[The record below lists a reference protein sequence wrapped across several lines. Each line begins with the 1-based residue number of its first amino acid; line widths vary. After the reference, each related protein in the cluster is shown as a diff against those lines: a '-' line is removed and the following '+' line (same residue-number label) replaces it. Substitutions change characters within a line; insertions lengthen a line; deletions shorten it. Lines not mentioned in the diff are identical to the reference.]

1 MPSERSTSC
10 RRYAV
15 ALQAWAGVRPSWHG
29 QALCASE
36 ERAELLRIMA
46 RAMLGRHAEEL
57 LDEVV
62 SDETDRG
69 GRDDLDVVDP
79 QAAEQGTHSV
89 STVDHLQTVPRR
101 AHAAVF
107 EVELQAVALRGK
119 DHQRQF

>member
-1 MPSERSTSC
+1 MCTCKGVSSCPVQVLLEAHMPSERSTSC

-69 GRDDLDVVDP
+69 GRDDLDV
-79 QAAEQGTHSV
+79 Q
-89 STVDHLQTVPRR
+89 R
-101 AHAAVF
+101 
-107 EVELQAVALRGK
+107 LR
-119 DHQRQF
+119 FL